1 MTKQKLETQT
11 AMSLHAGVDGVSK
24 EAAVQQL
31 LQTLYNAA
39 LEGNVAA
46 AKLYL
51 DYMQK
56 QLTGEPAG
64 ITVEEALRI
73 VQEHVT
79 R

>member
-1 MTKQKLETQT
+1 MTKNKLETQT
-11 AMSLHAGVDGVSK
+11 SLPLLPAADGVTT

-31 LQTLYNAA
+31 LQTLYNSA

-51 DYMQK
+51 DYVQK
-56 QLTGEPAG
+56 HLQGDPAG

-73 VQEHVT
+73 VQDHVA